1 MTREEEIRKSNGL
14 EFMKTTN
21 KYHMSFAD
29 AQEYVSK
36 RGFDIPWNDCDVFI
50 DEREITRTVGNVLKW
65 ADEHPKNPW
74 ISVKDDLPCNHAEM
88 LHPMC
93 NIKTQYVI
101 TSIGGLCYINNM
113 LKYRDKWIWEM
124 DKPTHWMPIP
134 KLPKE

>member
-1 MTREEEIRKSNGL
+1 MTREEEIAAAFYDYR
-14 EFMKTTN
+14 
-21 KYHMSFAD
+21 
-29 AQEYVSK
+29 
-36 RGFDIPWNDCDVFI
+36 
-50 DEREITRTVGNVLKW
+50 NVLKLSTFGDFEYINIQEAFEEGAKW
-65 ADEHPKNPW
+65 SDNHPKSPW

-134 KLPKE
+134 KLPKELDYVRD